1 MSRERLR
8 FYNPA
13 MSHFSLDDFVAEMAH
28 VPSQELTLPVLHQLS
43 GSLDIRDDLIRDHI
57 YFSAGSYTR
66 NLVCRTPRF
75 DMLVLCWRPGHVTTI
90 HDHCGSLN
98 ATRVLHGKLTS
109 RLFREAGR
117 PTPDRCLVELSEEE
131 RLGPGG
137 FSLVDRDEIHQLANT
152 SGEDLVTLHVYAKP
166 LRDILVYDPATGG
179 MERVTLRYSL
189 EQDFQ

>member
-1 MSRERLR
+1 MSQ
-8 FYNPA
+8 
-13 MSHFSLDDFVAEMAH
+13 FSLDDFVAEMAH
-28 VPSQELTLPVLHQLS
+28 IPSRELTLSVLHELS
-43 GSLDIRDDLIRDHI
+43 GNLDIRDDLIRDHI

-117 PTPDRCLVELSEEE
+117 PSADRCLVELSEEE
-131 RLGPGG
+131 KLGPGG

-179 MERVTLRYSL
+179 LERVTLRYSL